1 MYKNIVIPVSFDT
14 TRDTEQAIDAAKALA
29 DKGATFTL
37 LHVVEELPGYYTRYL
52 PDDAFTIN
60 RKKFQEDLD
69 ALAVGFAGAK
79 TEIVDGHS
87 GRDIV
92 RWAADNEADCI
103 VIASHKPALSDILLG
118 STAHYVVRHAACAV
132 HVIR

>member
-1 MYKNIVIPVSFDT
+1 MYKNILIPVSFDES
-14 TRDTEQAIDAAKALA
+14 RDIEQAKIAAQALA
-29 DKGATFTL
+29 DEGATFTF

-60 RKKFQEDLD
+60 HKKFQEDLEK
-69 ALAVGFAGAK
+69 LAATVPNGK
-79 TEIVDGHS
+79 TAIVDGHT

-92 RWAADNEADCI
+92 TWAKENEADCI
-103 VIASHKPALSDILLG
+103 VIASHQPAFSDILLG
-118 STAHYVVRHAACAV
+118 STAHYVVRHARCAV